1 MEFERIDDDNNKD
14 DFDELDGMKI
24 DKMNDP
30 RNALQNFEENN
41 RSLSTRMIATSLIPK
56 VSVLK

>member
-1 MEFERIDDDNNKD
+1 MEFERIDDDKD

-24 DKMNDP
+24 DQKNDP
-30 RNALQNFEENN
+30 RNTLKNFEENN
-41 RSLSTRMIATSLIPK
+41 RSLSTRMIASSLIPK